1 MDAQETQQGPS
12 RGVRTTI
19 ETPSWELSA
28 VDELLHHTV
37 GMLFERETEVFD
49 EGAASQRPIR
59 AFFGGGGGG
68 RGASSIVWIMDVSR
82 RAC

>member
-1 MDAQETQQGPS
+1 MSPDSDGVREMDAQETQQGPS

-59 AFFGGGGGG
+59 AFFWGGTSHFFTYTG
-68 RGASSIVWIMDVSR
+68 
-82 RAC
+82 